1 MWQSGWDQKSFNEL
15 SSVAASLLGSP
26 RLLVQCFP
34 LMTLGYWGHQLL
46 LLGTRSDS
54 FSLFALLCLQE
65 VNVYVLLFLH
75 TQLCCSA
82 SAWSQTD
89 LERPAVRVQRDF
101 PAGYANQCQHS
112 HFSLFRL
119 RIKCLAEKLVTPP
132 ISISLFYFLSF
143 IVLCTSTDL
152 FNPDFI
158 DEKNQDS
165 KSCMRISKVLN
176 DHHHQSI

>member
-1 MWQSGWDQKSFNEL
+1 MWRSGSVQKSFNEL

-34 LMTLGYWGHQLL
+34 LMTLGH

-54 FSLFALLCLQE
+54 LSLFALLCLQE

-89 LERPAVRVQRDF
+89 LERPTVRVQRDF

-119 RIKCLAEKLVTPP
+119 RVKCLAEKLVTPP
-132 ISISLFYFLSF
+132 INISLFYFLSF
-143 IVLCTSTDL
+143 IVWCTSTDL

-158 DEKNQDS
+158 DEKNQDR
-165 KSCMRISKVLN
+165 KSCMGISKVLN